1 MTGSLR
7 SRGCAMC
14 LDQSLGIAFIPQTL
28 TATPSSTMLV
38 ESILCSP
45 TPSYPYH
52 IAAKRYSALHDSG
65 TTHQRFGGYDKD
77 LTLIFLHS
85 TSFPKEIWEP
95 TIENLL
101 QGPNRWRTR
110 IREAYAIDCP
120 NHGVAAVLNDG
131 LLGDCAGMM
140 NSISLRTGHG
150 IHHGILLAAGTK
162 LFAECAMQFLLS
174 GPTHNTP
181 VDFSK
186 RNLVGIG
193 HSLGGV
199 AA

>member
-1 MTGSLR
+1 
-7 SRGCAMC
+7 MC
-14 LDQSLGIAFIPQTL
+14 LGHSLDASFIPQTL
-28 TATPSSTMLV
+28 TTTPSSTMLV
-38 ESILCSP
+38 ESIICSP

-65 TTHQRFGGYDKD
+65 VTHQRYGGYDND

-110 IREAYAIDCP
+110 VREAYAIDCP

-131 LLGDCAGMM
+131 LLGDCPGMM
-140 NSISLRTGHG
+140 KFFIPPHRSWH
-150 IHHGILLAAGTK
+150 
-162 LFAECAMQFLLS
+162 
-174 GPTHNTP
+174 P
-181 VDFSK
+181 
-186 RNLVGIG
+186 
-193 HSLGGV
+193 
-199 AA
+199 